1 MPAHPSS
8 PIALRRAQRGT
19 ALVVSLI
26 MLLVLTI
33 IGVAAMNS
41 SIMQGLMS
49 TSYQSQTTTLSGA
62 EAVLR
67 EGELDVEALLGA
79 AKPAYYYDLVAEPPD
94 DPLIVEDLLAQPWTF
109 NANAFDDDT
118 FEGQYAIE
126 YVGRFEVPGETV
138 VLPGGVVGSYVYA
151 FKVTARTGGD
161 RGAQRTVQS
170 VYVTLEAP

>member
-1 MPAHPSS
+1 MPAHSI
-8 PIALRRAQRGT
+8 PISGRYLQRGT

-33 IGVAAMNS
+33 LGVAAMNS

-79 AKPAYYYDLVAEPPD
+79 AKPAYYYDLIAEPPD
-94 DPLIVEDLLAQPWTF
+94 PALAVEDLVALPWAF
-109 NANAFDDDT
+109 DANAFDDGT
-118 FEGQYAIE
+118 FDGQYAIE
-126 YVGRFEVPGETV
+126 YLGRFEVPGETI

-161 RGAQRTVQS
+161 RGALRTVQS